1 MSLKD
6 YVRYQMT
13 DGPAVTVRE
22 FDTDAE
28 QEKEIQERIEQ
39 IGGSPL
45 TDWNLP
51 GMGRT
56 TGVSTR
62 KSMG

>member
-1 MSLKD
+1 
-6 YVRYQMT
+6 MT